1 VESVDGKKR
10 EHLLTHSL
18 KSIFATLFANS
29 ALSNSGFS
37 ADVEEHDA
45 AGAQQDEI
53 EPVSFFS
60 AVPQHEDSPEPW
72 FLSL

>member
-1 VESVDGKKR
+1 
-10 EHLLTHSL
+10 L
-18 KSIFATLFANS
+18 KSISATLFAKS
-29 ALSNSGFS
+29 ALSNSDFS
-37 ADVEEHDA
+37 AEVEGHDA

-53 EPVSFFS
+53 EAVSLFS

>member
-1 VESVDGKKR
+1 
-10 EHLLTHSL
+10 L
-18 KSIFATLFANS
+18 KSIFATLFAKS
-29 ALSNSGFS
+29 ALSNFVSS
-37 ADVEEHDA
+37 AEVEGHDA

-53 EPVSFFS
+53 EAVSSFS